1 MIPGQLFSY
10 PPRRW
15 RRETKPFSV
24 FKKGKVDLLC
34 ETSSSVQASPAASGL
49 IQTVEGKRSSR
60 LATMIRGKDST
71 DSMFIDTCPIS
82 WKGTPLGYNVHGHVL

>member
-1 MIPGQLFSY
+1 MTPGQLFSY

-15 RRETKPFSV
+15 RRETKPLSV
-24 FKKGKVDLLC
+24 FKKGKGLDLLC
-34 ETSSSVQASPAASGL
+34 ETSSSLQASPAASGL

-71 DSMFIDTCPIS
+71 DSTF
-82 WKGTPLGYNVHGHVL
+82 HVPK